1 MHDSTFMLS
10 GSTTTHENPIYK
22 AVTNLVSNSDAGHRH
37 REQSRVLSW
46 QEQEA
51 FEDSDLMRRAHT
63 WPTR

>member
-10 GSTTTHENPIYK
+10 GSTTTHENQIYN
-22 AVTNLVSNSDAGHRH
+22 AATNFVSDRDAGY
-37 REQSRVLSW
+37 REPSRALSW
-46 QEQEA
+46 QEQGA